1 MIQRRA
7 TVDDLYSVEGPAE
20 LVGGRIVHD
29 MTGEQP
35 GDVAF
40 NIAVS
45 LRAYARQTGRG
56 KAHADGIGYVA
67 RVEASDRDSFCPDA
81 SYHTHP
87 PAANP
92 MRFIEQCRISPSRS
106 AARTATARPPKRSRP
121 PNAADYFAAGTL
133 VVWDVDPV
141 KEVVTVYRAAEPNT
155 PTTFRRGATA
165 DAEPAVPE
173 WRMAVDEVF
182 AWAPNVD
189 SVRRELI
196 IVGFNQSRFRC
207 EDPGERPGPASTCWE
222 RRGMLISRPAPAIRP
237 ESGRMCLGAGDGA
250 DAKAREPSKTCTAI
264 RDDASLIVGR
274 IHGRQTPVSSQALL
288 VFDQL
293 C

>member
-92 MRFIEQCRISPSRS
+92 MRFIEGAPDFAVEVRS
-106 AARTATARPPKRSRP
+106 ENGYGEAAEEEQAAKR
-121 PNAADYFAAGTL
+121 ADYFAAGTL

-165 DAEPAVPE
+165 DAEPAVPG

-182 AWAPNVD
+182 A
-189 SVRRELI
+189 
-196 IVGFNQSRFRC
+196 
-207 EDPGERPGPASTCWE
+207 
-222 RRGMLISRPAPAIRP
+222 
-237 ESGRMCLGAGDGA
+237 
-250 DAKAREPSKTCTAI
+250 
-264 RDDASLIVGR
+264 
-274 IHGRQTPVSSQALL
+274 
-288 VFDQL
+288 
-293 C
+293 